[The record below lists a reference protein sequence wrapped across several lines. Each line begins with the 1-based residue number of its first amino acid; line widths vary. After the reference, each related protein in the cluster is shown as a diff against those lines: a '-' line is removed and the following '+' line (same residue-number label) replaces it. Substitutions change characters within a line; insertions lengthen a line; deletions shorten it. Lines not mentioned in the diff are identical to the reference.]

1 VGYTYRRIFAQ
12 ETIGIRRSPIDG
24 TLGRD
29 GDMPADEPVTLEFL
43 AAQQRQILDGQ
54 RRLADQ
60 LAMIESKCAIMQ
72 DDIHL
77 LVATAT
83 GGRPSMEYLD
93 ETATRQN
100 NVNKSLLDMIDRLDT
115 RLRRLETPPG

>member
-1 VGYTYRRIFAQ
+1 
-12 ETIGIRRSPIDG
+12 
-24 TLGRD
+24 
-29 GDMPADEPVTLEFL
+29 MPADEPVTLEFL

-60 LAMIESKCAIMQ
+60 LAMIESKFAIMQ

-100 NVNKSLLDMIDRLDT
+100 NVNKSLLDMIDRLDA

>member
-1 VGYTYRRIFAQ
+1 
-12 ETIGIRRSPIDG
+12 
-24 TLGRD
+24 
-29 GDMPADEPVTLEFL
+29 MPDEPVTLEFL

-60 LAMIESKCAIMQ
+60 LAMIESKFAIMQ

-77 LVATAT
+77 LVT
-83 GGRPSMEYLD
+83 
-93 ETATRQN
+93 TATRQN
-100 NVNKSLLDMIDRLDT
+100 NVNKSLLDMIDRLDA

>member
-1 VGYTYRRIFAQ
+1 
-12 ETIGIRRSPIDG
+12 
-24 TLGRD
+24 
-29 GDMPADEPVTLEFL
+29 MPDEPVTLDFL

-60 LAMIESKCAIMQ
+60 LATVESKFAIMQ

-83 GGRPSMEYLD
+83 
-93 ETATRQN
+93 RQN
-100 NVNKSLLDMIDRLDT
+100 NVGKALLEMIDRLDV
-115 RLRRLETPPG
+115 RLRRLENPPA